1 MKRITF
7 LILLMFLALVVAP
20 SLCFA
25 TDDGAVESLEPFVD
39 LDGDGFDDNLDD
51 SNGDG
56 IPDRYSSA
64 QPAPEIAFEG
74 IEDIFVL
81 DNDPGSFITPKPSN
95 CSVYGKLKFTV
106 RGITSW
112 RMGLDA
118 GDSFGPES
126 QGGGT
131 SLHCVGGVCY

>member
-1 MKRITF
+1 MNRITF
-7 LILLMFLALVVAP
+7 LIPLMFLALVLTP
-20 SLCFA
+20 SLCYA
-25 TDDGAVESLEPFVD
+25 TDDGTVESLEPFVD
-39 LDGDGFDDNLDD
+39 LDGDGFNDNLDD

-56 IPDRYSSA
+56 IPDRYSSTQQVA
-64 QPAPEIAFEG
+64 ETVVEA

-81 DNDPGSFITPKPSN
+81 GNDPGSFITPEPSN

-106 RGITSW
+106 RGITAW
-112 RMGLDA
+112 RLGLDA

-131 SLHCVGGVCY
+131 GTHCVGGVCY